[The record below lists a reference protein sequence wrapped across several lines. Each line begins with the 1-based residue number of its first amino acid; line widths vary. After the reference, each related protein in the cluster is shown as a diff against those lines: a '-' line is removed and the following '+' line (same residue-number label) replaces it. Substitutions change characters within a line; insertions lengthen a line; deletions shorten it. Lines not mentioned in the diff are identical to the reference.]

1 MDAHTVAF
9 EGDVAALRRLAELG
23 PIHPSQ
29 QDVSGHTLLYAACRG
44 ERCSP
49 AVVSFLLHECVSP
62 DQSGSARIAST
73 GGSLPQHGAVMAWK
87 DLLAKGPVSA
97 DAERIRA
104 ILLLLKGSGAE
115 FRALNE
121 SGGTALQEF
130 KQLSPHALS
139 ATIEQALATSAAP
152 SGRYL
157 ASFLLHRS
165 LSHLLVVMYPEE
177 AETHSKA
184 RLLSYVNWPG
194 KAALPA
200 AEWFAYTSPFRFSMP
215 SASVFR
221 PHPLTLALPPREKAE
236 LRASLSRTDGGACVV
251 ATHHFHFRTSELREV
266 LGVQTM
272 TVGPIR
278 LDGIP
283 EEIAGSLSVDCSPF
297 LLSGLTGT
305 EHVQIEVE
313 ISRLPQL
320 GKTFLIAPLQ
330 SIYPSRGFWPLPP
343 HTLLFRTVYAG
354 CCGTVPL
361 PKVIERLE
369 QLLGAPVGDDD
380 MGLEWTGHAS
390 VQLRLEL
397 GASDTKAS
405 PGAANWA
412 RRWPRD
418 ARSLDV
424 GSSSSGLQKKRC
436 SARDLYRWFAKTLSI
451 EAHKLGHEA
460 ELDYCRIEACLAC
473 VSSLSSLCLPF

>member
-1 MDAHTVAF
+1 MDPHTAAF
-9 EGDVAALRRLAELG
+9 EGDVATLQRLAELG
-23 PIHPSQ
+23 PIDPGQ
-29 QDVSGHTLLYAACRG
+29 QDASGRTLLYAACRG

-104 ILLLLKGSGAE
+104 ILLLLKGSGSD

-121 SGGTALQEF
+121 SGVTALQEF

-184 RLLSYVNWPG
+184 RLLSYVNWTG

-221 PHPLTLALPPREKAE
+221 PHPLTLEHTLRLMFAALNGMAEIGLAHAEALPCDSSAQCSGS
-236 LRASLSRTDGGACVV
+236 LRAQSRHPIGA
-251 ATHHFHFRTSELREV
+251 FR
-266 LGVQTM
+266 
-272 TVGPIR
+272 
-278 LDGIP
+278 
-283 EEIAGSLSVDCSPF
+283 
-297 LLSGLTGT
+297 
-305 EHVQIEVE
+305 
-313 ISRLPQL
+313 
-320 GKTFLIAPLQ
+320 
-330 SIYPSRGFWPLPP
+330 
-343 HTLLFRTVYAG
+343 
-354 CCGTVPL
+354 
-361 PKVIERLE
+361 
-369 QLLGAPVGDDD
+369 
-380 MGLEWTGHAS
+380 
-390 VQLRLEL
+390 
-397 GASDTKAS
+397 
-405 PGAANWA
+405 
-412 RRWPRD
+412 RR
-418 ARSLDV
+418 
-424 GSSSSGLQKKRC
+424 RC
-436 SARDLYRWFAKTLSI
+436 STRR
-451 EAHKLGHEA
+451 
-460 ELDYCRIEACLAC
+460 
-473 VSSLSSLCLPF
+473 